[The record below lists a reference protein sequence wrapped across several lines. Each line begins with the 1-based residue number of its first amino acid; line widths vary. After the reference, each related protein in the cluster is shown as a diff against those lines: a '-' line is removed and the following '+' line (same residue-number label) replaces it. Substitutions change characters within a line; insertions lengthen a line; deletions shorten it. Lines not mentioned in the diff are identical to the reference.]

1 MRISLSYGKT
11 LQGWRA
17 ERPSAGVYIG
27 GVGSGSLNGVLDGK
41 HYNRALRTHKVSTS
55 FRHYQRYFI
64 VTIIITD
71 AVITSL

>member
-1 MRISLSYGKT
+1 MRISLSYMGKRFRDGALRYLLLEST
-11 LQGWRA
+11 L
-17 ERPSAGVYIG
+17 
-27 GVGSGSLNGVLDGK
+27 VGSGSLSGVLDGK
-41 HYNRALRTHKVSTS
+41 HYNTALRTHKVSTS